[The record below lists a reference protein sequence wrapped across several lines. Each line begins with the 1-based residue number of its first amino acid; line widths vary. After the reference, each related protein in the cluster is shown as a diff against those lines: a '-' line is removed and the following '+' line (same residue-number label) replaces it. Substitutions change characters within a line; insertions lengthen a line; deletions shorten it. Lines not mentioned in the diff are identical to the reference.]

1 MPLTLT
7 RTLSLSFAVCVAA
20 SGCASAPPLPEGADE
35 VRRAPEPLAHPSDAS
50 LFGLVPAGPR
60 LVIDLNLAEVRTS
73 GWTASLLDVGDAIAR
88 ANRRAALGYDDAADI
103 DRILY
108 AATVLDAS
116 RPTLVIAQGRFQAQL
131 VEEAFRAR
139 WAGSTIRLERGI
151 AVNVSGENA
160 LAFVTPRTFL
170 SGAPADVQVAIDR
183 AFGVGTA
190 LEADPGLG
198 PLWRALST
206 AVTGA
211 AGDPAVRAVVV
222 LDRDVRTRVGA
233 VWAVPATVTH
243 LGLRLDLGRALD
255 LGGIALTAD
264 RSAAEAVARTWATAA
279 RGPQVRLLASAI
291 GLGPLLG
298 GLAIGAEGARVHV
311 STTIDENQRPEINQ
325 ALRTLVQQIRG
336 S

>member
-1 MPLTLT
+1 MPPGAL
-7 RTLSLSFAVCVAA
+7 AVAACLAA
-20 SGCASAPPLPEGADE
+20 SGCATAPPLSEVPDE
-35 VRRAPEPLAHPSDAS
+35 ARRAPAPLAHPSDAS

-60 LVIDLNLAEVRTS
+60 LVIDMNLAEVRTS
-73 GWTASLLDVGDAIAR
+73 GWTASLLDAGDAIAR
-88 ANRRAALGYDDAADI
+88 ANKRAALGYDDTADV

-116 RPTLVIAQGRFQAQL
+116 RPTLVIAQGRFSAPL

-139 WAGSTIRLERGI
+139 WAGSTVRLARGI
-151 AVNVSGENA
+151 AVHVSGENA
-160 LAFVTPRTFL
+160 LAFVTPRTFV
-170 SGAPADVQVAIDR
+170 SGAPLEVQAAIDR
-183 AFGVGTA
+183 AFGVGSA

-198 PLWRALST
+198 PLWRALSE
-206 AVTGA
+206 AVAGP

-222 LDRDVRTRVGA
+222 LDRDVRSRVGA
-233 VWAVPATVTH
+233 VWAIPEAVTH

-264 RSAAEAVARTWATAA
+264 RSAAEAVARTWSTAA
-279 RGPQVRLLASAI
+279 RGIQARLLASAI

-311 STTIDENQRPEINQ
+311 STTVDENQRPEINQ
-325 ALRTLVQQIRG
+325 ALRTLLQQIRG